1 MVRMDALNANAIK
14 QHLRHWVA
22 FVGVRRLVVGITTGL
37 VFSFSAWL
45 LVRPSAPLVE
55 SVVPIASGVGTQVS
69 SPSVPTP
76 LTVKV
81 HVAGAVVRPGVYELS
96 SAARVVDAVKAAG
109 GASARA
115 DLERINLAQTLV
127 DTEQVF
133 IPSRASSSPKVTT
146 SPRLKPSRTTAAVPS
161 IAPSGATPNISSP
174 AGTTSTRININTATS
189 DQLDALPG
197 VGPATAKAIL
207 SYRTRK
213 GPCAKV
219 EALLNVP
226 GIGPATVAALRDFVT
241 VG

>member
-22 FVGVRRLVVGITTGL
+22 FVGVRRLVAGITTGL
-37 VFSFSAWL
+37 VLSFSAWL

-55 SVVPIASGVGTQVS
+55 SVVPIVSGAGTQVS
-69 SPSVPTP
+69 SPLVPAP

-81 HVAGAVVRPGVYELS
+81 HVAGAVVRPGVYELP

-109 GASARA
+109 GASTRA

-133 IPSRASSSPKVTT
+133 IPSRSSPSPRVTT
-146 SPRLKPSRTTAAVPS
+146 APRLKPTRTSV
-161 IAPSGATPNISSP
+161 APSPVPVGSAPNVTTTPGATI
-174 AGTTSTRININTATS
+174 RVNINSATS
-189 DQLDALPG
+189 DQLDTLPG
-197 VGPATAKAIL
+197 VGPATAKAII

-213 GPCAKV
+213 GPFAKV
-219 EALLNVP
+219 EDLLNVP
-226 GIGPATVAALRDFVT
+226 GIGPTKVAALREFVF

>member
-1 MVRMDALNANAIK
+1 MVRMDALNANVIK

-37 VFSFSAWL
+37 VFSFLAWL

-55 SVVPIASGVGTQVS
+55 SVVPIASGVGAQVS

-133 IPSRASSSPKVTT
+133 IPSRVSSSPKVTT
-146 SPRLKPSRTTAAVPS
+146 SPRLKPARTTVSPSPGAVAT
-161 IAPSGATPNISSP
+161 APNASLP
-174 AGTTSTRININTATS
+174 AGTTSTRVNINSATS

-197 VGPATAKAIL
+197 VGPATAKAII
-207 SYRTRK
+207 SHRTRK
-213 GPCAKV
+213 GPFSKV
-219 EALLNVP
+219 EDLLNVP
-226 GIGPATVAALRDFVT
+226 GIGPAKVAALRDFVT

>member
-1 MVRMDALNANAIK
+1 MVRMDALNANVIK

-96 SAARVVDAVKAAG
+96 SAARVVDAVQAAG
-109 GASARA
+109 GASPRA
-115 DLERINLAQTLV
+115 DLERINLAQTLI

-133 IPSRASSSPKVTT
+133 IPSRVSSSPKVTT
-146 SPRLKPSRTTAAVPS
+146 SPRLKPARTTV
-161 IAPSGATPNISSP
+161 APSPGATANAPNASMP
-174 AGTTSTRININTATS
+174 TGTTSTRVNINNATS

-197 VGPATAKAIL
+197 VGPATAKAII

-213 GPCAKV
+213 GPFSKV
-219 EALLNVP
+219 EDLLNVP
-226 GIGPATVAALRDFVT
+226 GIGPAKVAALRDSVT

>member
-1 MVRMDALNANAIK
+1 
-14 QHLRHWVA
+14 
-22 FVGVRRLVVGITTGL
+22 
-37 VFSFSAWL
+37 
-45 LVRPSAPLVE
+45 
-55 SVVPIASGVGTQVS
+55 VPIASGVGTQVS

-109 GASARA
+109 GASSRA

-146 SPRLKPSRTTAAVPS
+146 SPRLKPARTTV
-161 IAPSGATPNISSP
+161 APSTGTAATASNTSLPT
-174 AGTTSTRININTATS
+174 GTTSTRVNINSATS

-197 VGPATAKAIL
+197 VGPATAKAII
-207 SYRTRK
+207 SHRTRK
-213 GPCAKV
+213 GPFSKV
-219 EALLNVP
+219 EELMNVP
-226 GIGPATVAALRDFVT
+226 GIGPAKVAALRDFVT

>member
-1 MVRMDALNANAIK
+1 MVRMDALNANVIK

-109 GASARA
+109 GASSRA

-133 IPSRASSSPKVTT
+133 IPSRVSSSPKVTT
-146 SPRLKPSRTTAAVPS
+146 SPRLKPARTTV
-161 IAPSGATPNISSP
+161 APSPGAVATAPNASLP
-174 AGTTSTRININTATS
+174 PGTTSTRVNINSATS

-197 VGPATAKAIL
+197 VGPATAKAII
-207 SYRTRK
+207 SHRTRK
-213 GPCAKV
+213 GPFSKV
-219 EALLNVP
+219 EDLLNVP
-226 GIGPATVAALRDFVT
+226 GIGPAKVAALRDFVT

>member
-1 MVRMDALNANAIK
+1 MVRMDALNANVIK

-109 GASARA
+109 GASSRA

-133 IPSRASSSPKVTT
+133 IPSRVSSSPKVTT
-146 SPRLKPSRTTAAVPS
+146 SPRLKPARTTV
-161 IAPSGATPNISSP
+161 APSSGAAANAPNASMP
-174 AGTTSTRININTATS
+174 TGTTSTRININSATS

-197 VGPATAKAIL
+197 VGPATAKAII
-207 SYRTRK
+207 SHRTRK
-213 GPCAKV
+213 GPFSKV
-219 EALLNVP
+219 EDLLNVP
-226 GIGPATVAALRDFVT
+226 GIGPAKVAALRDFVT

>member
-1 MVRMDALNANAIK
+1 MVRMDALNANVIK

-37 VFSFSAWL
+37 VFSFLAWL

-109 GASARA
+109 GASSRA

-133 IPSRASSSPKVTT
+133 IPSRVSSSPKVTT
-146 SPRLKPSRTTAAVPS
+146 SPRLKPARTTV
-161 IAPSGATPNISSP
+161 APSPGAVATAPNASLP
-174 AGTTSTRININTATS
+174 PGTTSTRVNINSATS

-197 VGPATAKAIL
+197 VGPATAKAII
-207 SYRTRK
+207 SHRTRK
-213 GPCAKV
+213 GPFSKV
-219 EALLNVP
+219 EDLLNVP
-226 GIGPATVAALRDFVT
+226 AIGPAKVAALRDFVT